1 MTLAVRFLARVLP
14 AIRLA
19 LPVMVVV
26 SIAAPPRAGAMP
38 MYASREGKTCVS
50 CHYDPNGGGMRNDF
64 GFLYCKNRHGLDT
77 EKKWANVTVDPRLN
91 DWVAIGMDTRLL
103 YIASHSKDGPTLS
116 TSTFFPMQGQLNVA
130 ITPHDNLTV
139 VMSRGITIDTNAFE
153 ARELYGLIHDLPH
166 DLYAKLGR
174 FRLPFGLRQ
183 DDHTS
188 YVRTP
193 QFLSYDSQADDAG
206 IEVGSAGARYFGQ
219 LSFTNGSGTI
229 SGERAQTFAGKV
241 GLGGHRIAAGV
252 SGFHQYRELFGVTQD
267 RWGLY
272 AMSTWQKVTLIGEYD
287 GGTQKAAPFPFGG
300 TKNLWAAFAELDYRV
315 ARGINVRGKID
326 YLEPN
331 RDASGDLYRRWLVE
345 ADLAPVPFT
354 EMKLS
359 FRDHNEEILGKY
371 QEYLVQFFF
380 PF

>member
-1 MTLAVRFLARVLP
+1 VTLAARFLARLHP

-19 LPVMVVV
+19 LPVMVAVG
-26 SIAAPPRAGAMP
+26 IAAPPRARAMP

-77 EKKWANVTVDPRLN
+77 EAKWANVTVDPRLN
-91 DWVAIGMDTRLL
+91 EWIALGMDTRLL
-103 YIASHSKDGPTLS
+103 YIASHSKGGPTLS

-130 ITPHDNLTV
+130 ITPHDNLTI

-206 IEVGSAGARYFGQ
+206 IEVGSAGARYSGQ

-229 SGERAQTFAGKV
+229 SGERSQTFAGKV
-241 GLGGHRIAAGV
+241 GLGGQRIAAGV
-252 SGFHQYRELFGVTQD
+252 SGYHQYRELSGVTQD
-267 RWGLY
+267 RWGVY
-272 AMSTWQKVTLIGEYD
+272 GMSTWQKLTLIGEYA
-287 GGTQKAAPFPFGG
+287 GGTQQAPVPFG
-300 TKNLWAAFAELDYRV
+300 TKNLWAAFAELDYRL

-345 ADLAPVPFT
+345 ADFAPVPFT

-359 FRDHNEEILGKY
+359 FRDHNEELVGKY